1 MKEFSRKIGHRIEGK
16 VAEPGKVFKN
26 TARFAAKWGKHPIH
40 FFSISQDNCI
50 ALIWEPFG
58 DCRMD
63 ALMIKNE
70 LRKMRRR
77 NLLKLVTNQKI
88 SNCLI
93 AGTACGLHLRYKTFT
108 FCASEIMGQSCQ
120 LQKLKK
126 LEEAYQ
132 GSKAVDRLLSFAQ
145 GIEKEDISF
154 EKEAAEFRVYYR
166 DHLTRSVILLGKVM
180 ERRRKERGN
189 NLSDLLNKAIMDY
202 STIAKD
208 PSAIFLLGS

>member
-1 MKEFSRKIGHRIEGK
+1 
-16 VAEPGKVFKN
+16 
-26 TARFAAKWGKHPIH
+26 
-40 FFSISQDNCI
+40 
-50 ALIWEPFG
+50 
-58 DCRMD
+58 
-63 ALMIKNE
+63 
-70 LRKMRRR
+70 
-77 NLLKLVTNQKI
+77 
-88 SNCLI
+88 
-93 AGTACGLHLRYKTFT
+93 
-108 FCASEIMGQSCQ
+108 
-120 LQKLKK
+120 

-132 GSKAVDRLLSFAQ
+132 GSKAVDRLLPFAQ